1 MTTQTFR
8 GMADSGPLHWRGDRF
23 GNNPVAVNGVQEP
36 LEAAAFKEF
45 NPAFVGLLGRE
56 TELDDEDLQAFT
68 DFSLAIIP
76 PPNPIRNLDNSLT
89 TGQAEGRSV
98 YLNNTTTGGALTC
111 NHCHVL
117 DVAEQHF
124 GTDGKMTN
132 EGPGITEDFKV
143 PHFRNVYTKVGMFGE
158 SDNSAVFGD
167 QIKGFGVLH
176 DGAISTVS
184 SFLQKGVFAFDSDV
198 QREQVVDF
206 MFVFDTNLAPVVG
219 QQVTLKGGDGID
231 IIARRDLL
239 VARALVDDPEEC
251 DLIAKGVIG
260 VASRG
265 AVMQPNGTFLVDNGS
280 SLSLVA
286 ISAQADTAG
295 QEITFT
301 CVQPG
306 FGQRMG
312 VDQDLDG
319 ILNGNE

>member
-1 MTTQTFR
+1 
-8 GMADSGPLHWRGDRF
+8 MADSGPLHWRGDRF
-23 GNNPVAVNGVQEP
+23 GNNPIVVNGIQEQ

-45 NPAFVGLLGRE
+45 SPAFVGLLGLE
-56 TELDDEDLQAFT
+56 AELSENDMQAFT
-68 DFSLAIIP
+68 DFSLRIVP

-89 TGQAEGRSV
+89 ADQAEGRRV
-98 YLNNTTTGGALTC
+98 YMNDRTTGGALTC

-117 DVAEQHF
+117 DVAEKHF

-143 PHFRNVYTKVGMFGE
+143 VHLRNTYTKVGMFGE

-184 SFLQKGVFAFDSDV
+184 SFLQKGVFAFDSDA

-206 MFVFDTNLAPVVG
+206 VFAFDSNLAPVVG
-219 QQVTLKGGDGID
+219 QQVTLKGGDGVD
-231 IIARRDLL
+231 VIARRDLL
-239 VARALVDDPEEC
+239 VSRALVNDPEEC
-251 DLIAKGVIG
+251 DLIATGVIG
-260 VASRG
+260 GASRG
-265 AVMQPNGTFLVDNGS
+265 ALMQANGVFLVDDGNS
-280 SLSLVA
+280 ISLSAL
-286 ISAQADTAG
+286 SAQADTAG

-301 CVQPG
+301 CVQPS
-306 FGQRMG
+306 FGRRMG